1 MYTPHTNG
9 STRAYQNS
17 SSPNPQVLV
26 EQVLREILV
35 HLENL
40 ERCVHERMLEA
51 RKHVVERLANCQPNV
66 MMMILVYLDE
76 LERCIDERISET
88 RRDVIEHLANCTPN
102 VTMGGNEQHMRYVAH
117 CETLLDPLLDPAFRG
132 SRPETPK
139 DQIVGDVPT
148 ITNDGHIIQPAQ
160 GFSGAGFQ
168 QAPSNFPAKARVRCS
183 GCDAV
188 FNKDNWRRHL
198 NEVHGAKPK
207 TSCNRCG
214 KSFKRKSSMK
224 GHKCR
229 GR

>member
-1 MYTPHTNG
+1 M
-9 STRAYQNS
+9 
-17 SSPNPQVLV
+17 

-132 SRPETPK
+132 SRPFR
-139 DQIVGDVPT
+139 QRIWLVRR
-148 ITNDGHIIQPAQ
+148 H
-160 GFSGAGFQ
+160 
-168 QAPSNFPAKARVRCS
+168 SNFPFKFLWYVTRPNC
-183 GCDAV
+183 
-188 FNKDNWRRHL
+188 WRRSYNYQRRTYYPTL
-198 NEVHGAKPK
+198 CDQVSLARAFSKPHQI
-207 TSCNRCG
+207 SQQRQE
-214 KSFKRKSSMK
+214 
-224 GHKCR
+224 
-229 GR
+229 